1 MEDVLAVYHRP
12 YDPNRPVVCL
22 DECSKALHS
31 SARPDME
38 AEPGKT
44 ACLDYE
50 YVRQG
55 TRNLFLWTEPLGGRR
70 KVRVTERRT
79 AVDLAEQLRLLVDVD
94 YPQAQKIVLVTDNLN
109 THSQA
114 CLYEQFSPEEA
125 WRIASRIEWHYTPEH
140 ASWLNMAEIE
150 LSALSRQCLNRR
162 IPDADTLA
170 AEINAWETERN
181 NANVRIHWRFTVE
194 DARIKLR
201 SLYPVRKELKTSLTD
216 Y

>member
-12 YDPNRPVVCL
+12 YDPTQPVVCL

-31 SARPDME
+31 SARADLV

-44 ACLDYE
+44 ACQDYE

-55 TRNLFLWTEPLGGRR
+55 TRNLFLWTEPLAGRR

-94 YPQAQKIVLVTDNLN
+94 YPEAHKIVLVTDNLN
-109 THSQA
+109 THSKA

-125 WRIASRIEWHYTPEH
+125 WRFASRIEWHYTPEH
-140 ASWLNMAEIE
+140 ASWLNMAKIE

-162 IPDADTLA
+162 IPDAETLA
-170 AEINAWETERN
+170 TEIDAWETERN

-194 DARIKLR
+194 DARIK
-201 SLYPVRKELKTSLTD
+201 
-216 Y
+216 